1 MTHPGQVTAT
11 APPPSA
17 PSSSPSAPSASA
29 ASTGIPALAWAAG
42 AGVVAAGAGIAAA
55 EVVGILTGPGSTPV
69 LAVSDLVVDLTPP
82 WAKDAAIAAFGTN
95 DKLFLF
101 TVVGVVAVVVAAVAG
116 VVESR
121 RPGWGTPIT
130 ALLAVV
136 CGAAALTR
144 PDLGVLGVLPA
155 VVAGAVGVLLLR
167 ALLRRVAPGATGSV
181 RPDGA
186 GGAGGPVGAVGPGD
200 PRRRAV
206 LLGGTGAAAVGVGL
220 GARAVASAAAGGAE
234 SRAAVVLPVAAEP
247 LPPVPA
253 TETFDDVPGLT
264 PFRTP
269 STDFYRIDTALV
281 VPSVTTAEWS
291 LRITGL
297 VEREVE
303 LSWEDVLA
311 RTQVEKWA
319 TLSCVSNTVG
329 GDLIGNALWR
339 GVLTSELLAEAGPRP
354 EADMVL
360 SRSTDGFTAGSPIQA
375 LTDDRGSMLAIA
387 MNGEP
392 LPTQHGFPA
401 RLVVPGLYGY
411 VSATKWVVE
420 MRVTTFDDD
429 QGYWTPRGWSALG
442 PIKISSRIDRPGG
455 TVPAGRTVVAGMAW
469 AMDVGVAAVQ
479 VRVDG
484 GEWAEAELSDAGTT
498 STWRQWR
505 WEWDAQAGTHDLEVR
520 AVDEAGD
527 VQLEQP
533 AAPAPNGSQGYDAVT
548 VTVQA

>member
-1 MTHPGQVTAT
+1 VTTTA
-11 APPPSA
+11 APPAA
-17 PSSSPSAPSASA
+17 PHPAVRASA
-29 ASTGIPALAWAAG
+29 AWAGA

-55 EVVGILTGPGSTPV
+55 EVVGIVTGPGSTPV

-101 TVVGVVAVVVAAVAG
+101 TVVALVAVAVAAVAG
-116 VVESR
+116 VLESG
-121 RPGWGTPIT
+121 RPGWGSPVT

-144 PDLGVLGVLPA
+144 PDLGYLAVLPA
-155 VVAGAVGVLLLR
+155 FTAGVVGVALLR
-167 ALLRRVAPGATGSV
+167 ALVPRVDGS
-181 RPDGA
+181 A
-186 GGAGGPVGAVGPGD
+186 G

-220 GARAVASAAAGGAE
+220 GARAVSSRTAGGAE
-234 SRAAVVLPVAAEP
+234 SRAAVVLPDAVRPAPPVAAGS
-247 LPPVPA
+247 
-253 TETFDDVPGLT
+253 TFDAIDGIE

-269 STDFYRIDTALV
+269 ITSFYRIDTALV

-297 VEREVE
+297 VEEEVE
-303 LSWEDVLA
+303 LGWDDVLGSDL
-311 RTQVEKWA
+311 VEKWV
-319 TLSCVSNTVG
+319 TLSCVSNPVG
-329 GDLIGNALWR
+329 GDLVGNALWS
-339 GVLTSELLAEAGPRP
+339 GVLTADLLARARPLP

-360 SRSTDGFTAGSPIQA
+360 SRSIDGFTAGSPIEA
-375 LTDDRGSMLAIA
+375 LTDDRQALLAVS

-392 LPTQHGFPA
+392 LPAQHGFPA

-420 MRVTTFDDD
+420 MTVTRFDAH

-442 PIKISSRIDRPGG
+442 PIKIASRIDRPGG
-455 TVPAGRTVVAGMAW
+455 TVPAGTTPVAGVAW
-469 AMDVGVAAVQ
+469 AMDVGVQAVQ
-479 VRVDG
+479 LRVDG
-484 GEWAEAELSDAGTT
+484 GQWQEAEIAEAGTS

-505 WEWDAQAGTHDLEVR
+505 YDWDARPGTHDLEVR
-520 AVDEAGD
+520 AVSTTGD
-527 VQLEQP
+527 VQLEEE
-533 AAPAPNGSQGYDAVT
+533 AAPAPDGSQGYDRVS

>member
-1 MTHPGQVTAT
+1 MTHPSQVTT
-11 APPPSA
+11 TVRPPSA
-17 PSSSPSAPSASA
+17 PSTDARPA
-29 ASTGIPALAWAAG
+29 AGWAAG

-55 EVVGILTGPGSTPV
+55 EVVGIVTGPGSTPV
-69 LAVSDLVVDLTPP
+69 LAVSDLVVDLTPS

-101 TVVGVVAVVVAAVAG
+101 TVVAVVAVAVAALAG

-167 ALLRRVAPGATGSV
+167 VLLRRVAPPATDV
-181 RPDGA
+181 V
-186 GGAGGPVGAVGPGD
+186 GPVD

-220 GARAVASAAAGGAE
+220 GARAVASASAGGAE
-234 SRAAVVLPVAAEP
+234 SRAAVVLPAAAEP

-253 TETFDDVPGLT
+253 TTTFDDVSGLT
-264 PFRTP
+264 PFQTP

-303 LSWEDVLA
+303 LGWEDVLA

-339 GVLTSELLAEAGPRP
+339 GVLTSELLAEAGPLP

-360 SRSTDGFTAGSPIQA
+360 SRSIDGFTAGSPIEA
-375 LTDDRGSMLAIA
+375 LTDGRGSMLAIA

-392 LPTQHGFPA
+392 LPSQHGFPA

-420 MRVTTFDDD
+420 MRLTTFDDD

-442 PIKISSRIDRPGG
+442 PIKISSRIDLPGG
-455 TVPAGRTVVAGMAW
+455 TVPAGPTVVAGMAW
-469 AMDVGVAAVQ
+469 AMDVGVSAVQ

-484 GEWAEAELSDAGTT
+484 GEWAEAELSDAGTR

-505 WEWDAQAGTHDLEVR
+505 WEWAAEAGTHDLEVR

-533 AAPAPNGSQGYDAVT
+533 AAPAPDGSQGYDMVT